1 MAVMASERI
10 LLSMPGLR
18 GCKRRAC
25 SLLRVF
31 STVSVNRGPPGERG
45 GGGCQLVVAGQ
56 LHDTQGLHRAEYDRF
71 GGVGISMARQSKLL
85 PKHIHALLLRANDLR
100 FGTVPHLFAT
110 STSAESV
117 ARCGERWGR
126 EPTKLKNP

>member
-18 GCKRRAC
+18 GCKRRAR

-56 LHDTQGLHRAEYDRF
+56 LHDTGLAQS
-71 GGVGISMARQSKLL
+71 GV
-85 PKHIHALLLRANDLR
+85 
-100 FGTVPHLFAT
+100 
-110 STSAESV
+110 
-117 ARCGERWGR
+117 
-126 EPTKLKNP
+126 